1 MMKLNESVAVAVRTS
16 DEDAGLKSDP
26 QDAARF
32 CGSGFIP
39 TACRDQSRNCRTE
52 VRPTLKAFGLLLWL
66 LLGLS
71 PMCVAAADEA
81 GQETL
86 RFAITRYAVEGATL
100 LTPAEIEAAVASFIG
115 TDKDFSDVQS
125 ALEVIEALYADR
137 GYSAVH
143 VLLPEQEMEAG
154 TVRFQVI
161 EGHYG
166 KVTVKNNRFFSEA
179 NLLNAIPSVRSG
191 GVPKSKQVA
200 RELRLA
206 NENPARQL
214 NVVLKGGERDDE
226 LDASLQVSD
235 SKFSQW
241 TLTADNSGTVETG
254 RSRIS
259 LAYRHANLFDA
270 DQVAQV
276 QAQISPE
283 HTDRSQ
289 VVGGSYRIPLYG
301 LGHSVE
307 FFGSYSNINAVVGGL
322 SNFQG
327 GGLMFSTRYN
337 VPLERR
343 GTFDPR
349 VSFGLD
355 WRRFDKIELTSPPP
369 TTLFGEIVVTP
380 LSAAYATQGRLG
392 KGDVAL
398 NTSLTVNVPV
408 AGSGKSADFAAYD
421 RINTAAPE
429 PHYKVLRFGASYF
442 LPLAADWQWRTA
454 FSGQWS
460 NDRLIQGE
468 QIRLGG
474 ADGVRGFSEG
484 SETGERGGKLNLELY
499 APAWNM
505 GGLGTRGLLFADAG
519 RVQPE
524 TGDSTGIASLGL
536 GLRASYSG
544 SLALRFDAGRIIN
557 EGTDSKQ
564 QQGDWRLHASLS
576 GTF

>member
-1 MMKLNESVAVAVRTS
+1 MKLNESVAVAVRTS

-100 LTPAEIEAAVASFIG
+100 LTPAEIEAAVAPFIG

-125 ALEVIEALYADR
+125 ALEVIEALYAER

-179 NLLNAIPSVRSG
+179 NLLNAIPSVRGG
-191 GVPKSKQVA
+191 GVPHSRQVA

-544 SLALRFDAGRIIN
+544 SLALRFDAGRIMN
-557 EGTDSKQ
+557 EGTDPKQ

>member
-1 MMKLNESVAVAVRTS
+1 MKLNESVAVAVRTS
-16 DEDAGLKSDP
+16 DEDAGLKSEP

-100 LTPAEIEAAVASFIG
+100 LTPAEIEAAVAPFIG

-125 ALEVIEALYADR
+125 ALEVIEALYAER

-544 SLALRFDAGRIIN
+544 SLALRFDAGRIMN
-557 EGTDSKQ
+557 EGTDPKQ

>member
-1 MMKLNESVAVAVRTS
+1 MKLNESVAVAVRTS

-557 EGTDSKQ
+557 EGTDPKQ

>member
-1 MMKLNESVAVAVRTS
+1 MKLNESVAVAVRTS

-71 PMCVAAADEA
+71 PMSVAAADEA

-100 LTPAEIEAAVASFIG
+100 LTPAEIEAAVAPFIG

-179 NLLNAIPSVRSG
+179 NLLNAIPSVRGG
-191 GVPKSKQVA
+191 GVPHSRQVA

-544 SLALRFDAGRIIN
+544 SLALRFDAGRIMN
-557 EGTDSKQ
+557 EGTDPKQ

>member
-1 MMKLNESVAVAVRTS
+1 MKLNESVAVAVRTS

-71 PMCVAAADEA
+71 PMSVAAADEA

-276 QAQISPE
+276 QVQISPE

-557 EGTDSKQ
+557 EGTDPKQ

>member
-1 MMKLNESVAVAVRTS
+1 MKLNESVAVAVRTS
-16 DEDAGLKSDP
+16 DEDAGLKSEP

-484 SETGERGGKLNLELY
+484 SETGERGGKFNLELY

-544 SLALRFDAGRIIN
+544 SLALRFDAGRIMN
-557 EGTDSKQ
+557 EGTDPKQ

>member
-1 MMKLNESVAVAVRTS
+1 MKLNESVAVAVRTS

-100 LTPAEIEAAVASFIG
+100 LTPAEIEAAVAPFIG

-125 ALEVIEALYADR
+125 ALEVIEALYAER

-484 SETGERGGKLNLELY
+484 SETGERGGKFNLELY

-557 EGTDSKQ
+557 EGTDPKQ

>member
-1 MMKLNESVAVAVRTS
+1 MKLNDPVVVAVRTS
-16 DEDAGLKSDP
+16 DEDAGLKSEP

-39 TACRDQSRNCRTE
+39 TACRDQSRNCRSE
-52 VRPTLKAFGLLLWL
+52 VRPTLKAFGLLLGL

-71 PMCVAAADEA
+71 PMSVAAADEA

-100 LTPAEIEAAVASFIG
+100 LTAAEIEAAVAPFVG

-125 ALEVIEALYADR
+125 ALEAIEELYAQR

-143 VLLPEQEMEAG
+143 VLLPEQELEAG
-154 TVRFQVI
+154 AVRFEVI

-166 KVTVKNNRFFSEA
+166 KVEVKNNRFFSEA
-179 NLLNAIPSVRSG
+179 NVLNAIPSVKSG
-191 GVPKSKQVA
+191 GVPQARQVA

-206 NENPARQL
+206 NENPARRID
-214 NVVLKGGERDDE
+214 VVLKGGAQDDE
-226 LDASLQVSD
+226 VDAGVQVSD

-254 RSRIS
+254 RSRIGLS
-259 LAYRHANLFDA
+259 YRHANLFDL
-270 DQVAQV
+270 DHVAQI

-289 VVGGSYRIPLYG
+289 VIGGSYRMPLYEA
-301 LGHSVE
+301 GHSIE

-337 VPLERR
+337 IPLERR

-380 LSAAYATQGRLG
+380 LSAAYTTQGRLG
-392 KGDVAL
+392 RGDLAL

-408 AGSGKSADFAAYD
+408 AGSGKSADFATYD
-421 RINTAAPE
+421 RINTASPE
-429 PHYKVLRFGASYF
+429 SHYKVLRFGASYF
-442 LPLAADWQWRTA
+442 LPFAADWQWRTA

-460 NDRLIQGE
+460 SDRLIQGE

-499 APAWNM
+499 APAWNK
-505 GGLGTRGLLFADAG
+505 GGAAVRGLVFADAG
-519 RVQPE
+519 RVQPK
-524 TGDSTGIASLGL
+524 SANSVNVASLGL
-536 GLRASYSG
+536 GLRASYSDA
-544 SLALRFDAGRIIN
+544 LALRFDAGRIMN
-557 EGTDSKQ
+557 EGTDPKQ
-564 QQGDWRLHASLS
+564 QQGDWRLHASLA

>member
-1 MMKLNESVAVAVRTS
+1 MKLNDPVVVAVRTS

-26 QDAARF
+26 QGAARF

-52 VRPTLKAFGLLLWL
+52 VRPTLKAFGLLLGL

-71 PMCVAAADEA
+71 PMSVAAADEA

-100 LTPAEIEAAVASFIG
+100 LTAAEIEAAVAPFVG

-484 SETGERGGKLNLELY
+484 SETGERGGKFNLELY

>member
-1 MMKLNESVAVAVRTS
+1 MKLNESVAVAVRTS

-39 TACRDQSRNCRTE
+39 TACRDQSRNCRSE

-71 PMCVAAADEA
+71 PMSVAAADEA

-100 LTPAEIEAAVASFIG
+100 LTPAEIEAAVAPFIG

-125 ALEVIEALYADR
+125 ALEVIEALYAER

-484 SETGERGGKLNLELY
+484 SETGERGGKFNLELY

-524 TGDSTGIASLGL
+524 TGDSTGVASLGL

-557 EGTDSKQ
+557 EGTDPKQ

>member
-1 MMKLNESVAVAVRTS
+1 MKLNESVAVAVRTS
-16 DEDAGLKSDP
+16 DEDAGLKSEP

-100 LTPAEIEAAVASFIG
+100 LTPAEIEAAVAPFIG

-125 ALEVIEALYADR
+125 ALEVIEALYAER

-557 EGTDSKQ
+557 EGTDPKQ

>member
-1 MMKLNESVAVAVRTS
+1 MKLNESVAVAVRTS
-16 DEDAGLKSDP
+16 DEDAGLKSEP

-71 PMCVAAADEA
+71 PMSVAAADEA

-100 LTPAEIEAAVASFIG
+100 LTPAEIEAAVAPFIG

-125 ALEVIEALYADR
+125 ALEVIEALYAER

-557 EGTDSKQ
+557 EGTDPKQ

>member
-1 MMKLNESVAVAVRTS
+1 MKLNESVAVAVRTS
-16 DEDAGLKSDP
+16 DEDAGLKFDP

-557 EGTDSKQ
+557 EGTDPKQ

>member
-1 MMKLNESVAVAVRTS
+1 MKLNDPVVVAVRTS

-26 QDAARF
+26 QGAARF

-71 PMCVAAADEA
+71 PMSVAAADEA

-100 LTPAEIEAAVASFIG
+100 LTPAEIEAAVAPFIG

-484 SETGERGGKLNLELY
+484 SETGERGGKFNLELY

>member
-1 MMKLNESVAVAVRTS
+1 MKLNESVAVAVRTS
-16 DEDAGLKSDP
+16 DEDAGLKSEP

-276 QAQISPE
+276 QVQISPE

-484 SETGERGGKLNLELY
+484 SETGERGGKFNLELY

-557 EGTDSKQ
+557 EGTDPKQ

>member
-1 MMKLNESVAVAVRTS
+1 MKLNESVAVAVRTS

-100 LTPAEIEAAVASFIG
+100 LTPAEIEAAVAPFIG

-557 EGTDSKQ
+557 EGTDPKQ

>member
-1 MMKLNESVAVAVRTS
+1 MKLNESVAVAVRTS

>member
-1 MMKLNESVAVAVRTS
+1 MKLNESVAVAVRTS

-71 PMCVAAADEA
+71 PMSVAAADEA

-100 LTPAEIEAAVASFIG
+100 LTPAEIEAAVAPFIG

-544 SLALRFDAGRIIN
+544 SLALRFDAGRIMN
-557 EGTDSKQ
+557 EGTDPKQ

>member
-1 MMKLNESVAVAVRTS
+1 MKLNESVAVAVRTS

-39 TACRDQSRNCRTE
+39 TACRDQSRNCRSE

-71 PMCVAAADEA
+71 PMSVAAADEA

-100 LTPAEIEAAVASFIG
+100 LTPAEIEAAVAPFIG

-125 ALEVIEALYADR
+125 ALEVIEALYAER

-484 SETGERGGKLNLELY
+484 SETGERGGKFNLELY

-557 EGTDSKQ
+557 EGTDPKQ

>member
-1 MMKLNESVAVAVRTS
+1 MKLNESVAVAVRTS

-100 LTPAEIEAAVASFIG
+100 LTPAEIEAAVAPFIG

-125 ALEVIEALYADR
+125 ALEVIEALYAER

-484 SETGERGGKLNLELY
+484 SETGERGGKFNLELY

-544 SLALRFDAGRIIN
+544 SLALRFDAGRIMN
-557 EGTDSKQ
+557 EGTDPKQ

>member
-1 MMKLNESVAVAVRTS
+1 MKLNESVAVAVRTS
-16 DEDAGLKSDP
+16 DEDAGLKSEP

-125 ALEVIEALYADR
+125 ALEVIEALYAER

-484 SETGERGGKLNLELY
+484 SETGERGGKFNLELY

-557 EGTDSKQ
+557 EGTDPKQ

>member
-1 MMKLNESVAVAVRTS
+1 MKLNESVAVAVRTS
-16 DEDAGLKSDP
+16 DEDAGLKSEP

-39 TACRDQSRNCRTE
+39 TACRDQSRNCRSE

-100 LTPAEIEAAVASFIG
+100 LTPAEIEAAVAPFIG

-484 SETGERGGKLNLELY
+484 SETGERGGKFNLELY

-557 EGTDSKQ
+557 EGTDPKQ

>member
-1 MMKLNESVAVAVRTS
+1 MKLNESVAVAVRTS
-16 DEDAGLKSDP
+16 DEDAGLKSEP

-125 ALEVIEALYADR
+125 ALEVIEALYAER

>member
-1 MMKLNESVAVAVRTS
+1 MKLNESVAVAVRTS

-100 LTPAEIEAAVASFIG
+100 LTPAEIEAAVAPFIG

-125 ALEVIEALYADR
+125 ALEVIEALYAER

-544 SLALRFDAGRIIN
+544 SLALRFDAGRIMN
-557 EGTDSKQ
+557 EGTDPKQ

>member
-1 MMKLNESVAVAVRTS
+1 MKLNESVAVAVRTS
-16 DEDAGLKSDP
+16 DEDAGLKSEP

-557 EGTDSKQ
+557 EGTDPKQ

>member
-1 MMKLNESVAVAVRTS
+1 MKLNESVAVAVRTS

-100 LTPAEIEAAVASFIG
+100 LTPAEIEAAVAPFIG

-125 ALEVIEALYADR
+125 ALEVIEALYAER

-557 EGTDSKQ
+557 EGTDPKQ

>member
-1 MMKLNESVAVAVRTS
+1 MKLNESVAVAVRTS
-16 DEDAGLKSDP
+16 DEDAGLKSEP

-39 TACRDQSRNCRTE
+39 TACRDQSRNCRSE

-100 LTPAEIEAAVASFIG
+100 LTPAEIEAAVAPFIG

-125 ALEVIEALYADR
+125 ALEVIEALYAER

-276 QAQISPE
+276 QVQISPE

-484 SETGERGGKLNLELY
+484 SETGERGGKFNLELY

-544 SLALRFDAGRIIN
+544 SLALRFDAGRIMN
-557 EGTDSKQ
+557 EGTDPKQ

>member
-1 MMKLNESVAVAVRTS
+1 MKLNESVAVAVRTS
-16 DEDAGLKSDP
+16 DEDAGLKSEP

-71 PMCVAAADEA
+71 PMSVAAADEA

-125 ALEVIEALYADR
+125 ALEVIEALYAER

-484 SETGERGGKLNLELY
+484 SETGERGGKFNLELY

>member
-1 MMKLNESVAVAVRTS
+1 MKLNESVAVAVRTS

-484 SETGERGGKLNLELY
+484 SETGERGGKFNLELY

-557 EGTDSKQ
+557 EGTDPKQ

>member
-1 MMKLNESVAVAVRTS
+1 MKLNESVAVAVRTS
-16 DEDAGLKSDP
+16 DEDAGLKSEP

-39 TACRDQSRNCRTE
+39 TACRDQSRNCRSE

-100 LTPAEIEAAVASFIG
+100 LTPAEIEAAVAPFIG

-125 ALEVIEALYADR
+125 ALEAIEELYAQR

-143 VLLPEQEMEAG
+143 VLLPEQELEAG
-154 TVRFQVI
+154 RVRFEVI

-166 KVTVKNNRFFSEA
+166 RVTVKNNRFFSEA
-179 NLLNAIPSVRSG
+179 NVLNAIPSVRGG
-191 GVPKSKQVA
+191 GVPHSRQVA

-484 SETGERGGKLNLELY
+484 SETGERGGKFNLELY

-544 SLALRFDAGRIIN
+544 SLALRFDAGRIMN
-557 EGTDSKQ
+557 EGTDPKQ

>member
-1 MMKLNESVAVAVRTS
+1 MKLNESVAVAVRTS
-16 DEDAGLKSDP
+16 DEDAGLKSEP

-39 TACRDQSRNCRTE
+39 TACRDQSRNCRSE

-100 LTPAEIEAAVASFIG
+100 LTPAEIEAAVAPFIG

-179 NLLNAIPSVRSG
+179 NVLNAIPSVRGG
-191 GVPKSKQVA
+191 GVPHSRQVA

-307 FFGSYSNINAVVGGL
+307 FFGSYSNIYAVVGGL

-557 EGTDSKQ
+557 EGTDPKQ

>member
-1 MMKLNESVAVAVRTS
+1 MKLNESVAVAVRTS

-125 ALEVIEALYADR
+125 ALEVIEALYAER

-270 DQVAQV
+270 D
-276 QAQISPE
+276 
-283 HTDRSQ
+283 
-289 VVGGSYRIPLYG
+289 
-301 LGHSVE
+301 
-307 FFGSYSNINAVVGGL
+307 
-322 SNFQG
+322 
-327 GGLMFSTRYN
+327 
-337 VPLERR
+337 
-343 GTFDPR
+343 
-349 VSFGLD
+349 
-355 WRRFDKIELTSPPP
+355 
-369 TTLFGEIVVTP
+369 
-380 LSAAYATQGRLG
+380 
-392 KGDVAL
+392 
-398 NTSLTVNVPV
+398 
-408 AGSGKSADFAAYD
+408 
-421 RINTAAPE
+421 
-429 PHYKVLRFGASYF
+429 
-442 LPLAADWQWRTA
+442 
-454 FSGQWS
+454 
-460 NDRLIQGE
+460 
-468 QIRLGG
+468 
-474 ADGVRGFSEG
+474 
-484 SETGERGGKLNLELY
+484 
-499 APAWNM
+499 
-505 GGLGTRGLLFADAG
+505 
-519 RVQPE
+519 
-524 TGDSTGIASLGL
+524 
-536 GLRASYSG
+536 
-544 SLALRFDAGRIIN
+544 
-557 EGTDSKQ
+557 
-564 QQGDWRLHASLS
+564 
-576 GTF
+576 

>member
-1 MMKLNESVAVAVRTS
+1 MTIHKAYPGWCGI
-16 DEDAGLKSDP
+16 GL
-26 QDAARF
+26 F
-32 CGSGFIP
+32 
-39 TACRDQSRNCRTE
+39 
-52 VRPTLKAFGLLLWL
+52 VLLLTA
-66 LLGLS
+66 G
-71 PMCVAAADEA
+71 PAAAGDEA
-81 GQETL
+81 PPVL
-86 RFAITRYAVEGATL
+86 RFAIERYVVEGAKL
-100 LTPAEIEAAVASFIG
+100 LAQSDFDAVVAPYLG
-115 TDKDFSDVQS
+115 KDKDFSDVQS
-125 ALEVIEALYADR
+125 ALEAIEALYADR

-143 VLLPEQEMEAG
+143 VLLPEQELEAG
-154 TVRFQVI
+154 RVRFEVI

-166 KVTVKNNRFFSEA
+166 RVTVKNNRFFSEA
-179 NLLNAIPSVRSG
+179 NVLNAIPSVRGG
-191 GVPKSKQVA
+191 GVPHSRQVA

-484 SETGERGGKLNLELY
+484 SETGERGGKFNLELY

-557 EGTDSKQ
+557 EGTDPKQ

>member
-1 MMKLNESVAVAVRTS
+1 M
-16 DEDAGLKSDP
+16 
-26 QDAARF
+26 
-32 CGSGFIP
+32 
-39 TACRDQSRNCRTE
+39 
-52 VRPTLKAFGLLLWL
+52 
-66 LLGLS
+66 
-71 PMCVAAADEA
+71 
-81 GQETL
+81 
-86 RFAITRYAVEGATL
+86 
-100 LTPAEIEAAVASFIG
+100 
-115 TDKDFSDVQS
+115 
-125 ALEVIEALYADR
+125 
-137 GYSAVH
+137 
-143 VLLPEQEMEAG
+143 
-154 TVRFQVI
+154 
-161 EGHYG
+161 
-166 KVTVKNNRFFSEA
+166 
-179 NLLNAIPSVRSG
+179 
-191 GVPKSKQVA
+191 
-200 RELRLA
+200 
-206 NENPARQL
+206 
-214 NVVLKGGERDDE
+214 
-226 LDASLQVSD
+226 
-235 SKFSQW
+235 
-241 TLTADNSGTVETG
+241 
-254 RSRIS
+254 
-259 LAYRHANLFDA
+259 
-270 DQVAQV
+270 

>member
-1 MMKLNESVAVAVRTS
+1 MKLNESVAVAVRTS

-52 VRPTLKAFGLLLWL
+52 VRPTLKAFGLLLGL

-71 PMCVAAADEA
+71 PMSVAAADEA

-100 LTPAEIEAAVASFIG
+100 LTPAEIEAAVAPFIG

-125 ALEVIEALYADR
+125 ALEVIEALYAER

-557 EGTDSKQ
+557 EGTDPKQ